1 MASVSVR
8 LGERSYI
15 IAFEK
20 SLERLSRELKRLD
33 LGTDVAVITNSKVKS
48 LFGKRVGNSLKKSGL
63 NVKFLLV
70 PDSEKAKSLKE
81 AMRLLASLSKM
92 DGKVPR
98 RRGKVPPQR
107 EKGRRLCV
115 VALGGGVVGDLG
127 GFAAS
132 AYKRGIPYIQ
142 IPTTLL
148 AQVDS
153 SIGGK
158 VAVDLPEGKNL
169 VGSFY
174 QPKLVYSD
182 ISFLKNLSGRDFIS
196 GLAEVIK
203 YAVIK
208 DTALFG
214 YLERNRRKILGRDL
228 RALLEI
234 VRKCARIK
242 AEIVSRDEREKRSIR
257 TVLNYG
263 HTIGHAIEAAQ
274 GYSNAYSHGE
284 AIGLGM
290 IAAARIS
297 QRLGILS
304 AKDLSRIEKLIGDFG
319 LPVNLKKTSVGKIMR
334 SLSYDKKFIRGI
346 NRFVLPVRI
355 GKVVI
360 REGIPESMIREEIK
374 RLYR

>member
-15 IAFEK
+15 IALEK
-20 SLERLSRELKRLD
+20 SLDRLPRELKRLD
-33 LGTDVAVITNSKVKS
+33 LGTDAAVVTNSKVKS

-63 NVKFLLV
+63 NAKFLLV

-81 AMRLLASLSKM
+81 AMRLLASLSRM
-92 DGKVPR
+92 DG
-98 RRGKVPPQR
+98 
-107 EKGRRLCV
+107 KGRRLCV

-174 QPKLVYSD
+174 QPKFVYSD
-182 ISFLKNLSGRDFIS
+182 ISFLKGLSGRDFAS

-208 DTALFG
+208 DPALFG
-214 YLERNRRKILGRDL
+214 CLEHNRQKILRRDPC
-228 RALLEI
+228 ALLKI
-234 VRKCARIK
+234 VIKCAGIK
-242 AEIVSRDEREKRSIR
+242 AGIVSKDEREKRSIR

-274 GYSNAYSHGE
+274 GYSSAYSHGE

-290 IAAARIS
+290 IAAARMS
-297 QRLGILS
+297 RRLGILS
-304 AKDLSRIEKLIGDFG
+304 AKDLLRIEKLIGDFG
-319 LPVNLKKTSVGKIMR
+319 LPVNLKKTGIGKIMR
-334 SLSYDKKFIRGI
+334 SLSYDKKFIRGV

-355 GKVVI
+355 GKVAI
-360 REGIPESMIREEIK
+360 KEGIPESVIREEIE

>member
-8 LGERSYI
+8 LGDRSYI

-20 SLERLSRELKRLD
+20 SLKGLPRLLKRLD
-33 LGTDVAVITNSKVKS
+33 LGTDAAVITNPKVKS
-48 LFGKRVGNSLKKSGL
+48 LFGKRVGDSLRKSGL
-63 NVKFLLV
+63 NAKFLLV

-81 AMRLLASLSKM
+81 AMRLLASLSRFG
-92 DGKVPR
+92 GK
-98 RRGKVPPQR
+98 
-107 EKGRRLCV
+107 RLFV
-115 VALGGGVVGDLG
+115 VALGGGVVGDVG

-174 QPKLVYSD
+174 QPRLVYSD
-182 ISFLKNLSGRDFIS
+182 ISFLKDLSARDFTS

-203 YAVIK
+203 YAVIT
-208 DTALFG
+208 DPGLFG
-214 YLERNRRKILGRDL
+214 YLGRNRQKIIRRDL
-228 RALLEI
+228 RVLLEI
-234 VRKCARIK
+234 VKRCARIK
-242 AEIVSRDEREKRSIR
+242 AGIVSKDEREKRSIR

-274 GYSNAYSHGE
+274 GYSGGYSHGE

-297 QRLGILS
+297 RRLKILS
-304 AKDLSRIEKLIGDFG
+304 AKDLSRIEALIGDFN
-319 LPVNLKKTSVGKIMR
+319 LPVKLKKASVGKIMR

-355 GKVVI
+355 GRVVI
-360 REGIPESMIREEIK
+360 KEGIPESVIREEIE

>member
-15 IAFEK
+15 VAFER
-20 SLERLSRELKRLD
+20 SLKGLPRQLKRLD
-33 LGTDVAVITNSKVKS
+33 LGTDAAVITNHKVRS
-48 LFGKRVGNSLKKSGL
+48 LFGKRVGDSLKKAGL
-63 NVKFLLV
+63 RAKFLLV

-92 DGKVPR
+92 
-98 RRGKVPPQR
+98 
-107 EKGRRLCV
+107 GRNRLCV
-115 VALGGGVVGDLG
+115 VALGGGVVGDVG

-174 QPKLVYSD
+174 QPRLVYSD
-182 ISFLKNLSGRDFIS
+182 ISFLKDLSRRDFTS

-208 DTALFG
+208 DPRLFA
-214 YLERNRRKILGRDL
+214 YLERNRRKIIRRDL

-234 VRKCARIK
+234 VKRCAGIK
-242 AEIVSRDEREKRSIR
+242 AVIVSKDEREKRSIR

-274 GYSNAYSHGE
+274 GYSGAYSHGE

-297 QRLGILS
+297 RKLKMLS
-304 AKDLSRIEKLIGDFG
+304 AKDLSRIEALIGDFN
-319 LPVNLKKTSVGKIMR
+319 LPVRLKKASVEKIMR

-346 NRFVLPVRI
+346 NRFVLPVSI
-355 GKVVI
+355 GRVAIK
-360 REGIPESMIREEIK
+360 EGIPESVIREEIR
-374 RLYR
+374 RLYH

>member
-15 IAFEK
+15 IALEK
-20 SLERLSRELKRLD
+20 SLERLPRELKRLD
-33 LGTDVAVITNSKVKS
+33 LGTEAAVITNSKVRS
-48 LFGKRVGNSLKKSGL
+48 FFGKRVANSLKKSDL
-63 NVKFLLV
+63 NAKFLLV

-81 AMRLLASLSKM
+81 AMRLLASLSRM
-92 DGKVPR
+92 DGK
-98 RRGKVPPQR
+98 GK
-107 EKGRRLCV
+107 RLCV

-132 AYKRGIPYIQ
+132 AYRRGIPYIQ

-182 ISFLKNLSGRDFIS
+182 ISFLKNLSDRDFAS

-203 YAVIK
+203 YAVIT
-208 DTALFG
+208 DPALFG
-214 YLERNRRKILGRDL
+214 YLERNRQKILNRDL
-228 RALLEI
+228 FALLEI

-242 AEIVSRDEREKRSIR
+242 AKIVSKDEREKRSIR

-274 GYSNAYSHGE
+274 GYSSAYSHGE

-297 QRLGILS
+297 QRLGIFS
-304 AKDLSRIEKLIGDFG
+304 ARDLSRIEKLIGDFG
-319 LPVNLKKTSVGKIMR
+319 LPVNLGKTSVGKIMR
-334 SLSYDKKFIRGI
+334 SLSYDKKFIHGI
-346 NRFVLPVRI
+346 NRFVLPVSI

-360 REGIPESMIREEIK
+360 REGIPESVVREEIE
-374 RLYR
+374 RL

>member
-1 MASVSVR
+1 MTSVSVR

-20 SLERLSRELKRLD
+20 SLERLSLELKRLD
-33 LGTDVAVITNSKVKS
+33 LGTEAAVVTNSKVRS
-48 LFGKRVGNSLKKSGL
+48 LFGKRVANSLKKSGL

-81 AMRLLASLSKM
+81 AMRLLASLSRM
-92 DGKVPR
+92 DGK
-98 RRGKVPPQR
+98 GK
-107 EKGRRLCV
+107 RLCV

-182 ISFLKNLSGRDFIS
+182 ISFLKNLSARDFAS

-203 YAVIK
+203 YAVIT
-208 DTALFG
+208 DPVLFG
-214 YLERNRRKILGRDL
+214 YLEDNRQKILKRDL
-228 RALLEI
+228 CALLEI
-234 VRKCARIK
+234 VRRCAKIK
-242 AEIVSRDEREKRSIR
+242 AKIVSKDEREKRSIR
-257 TVLNYG
+257 TILNYG

-274 GYSNAYSHGE
+274 GYSGVYSHGE

-297 QRLGILS
+297 RRLGIFS
-304 AKDLSRIEKLIGDFG
+304 AKGLSRIERLISDFS
-319 LPVNLKKTSVGKIMR
+319 LPVNLRKADIGKIVR

-360 REGIPESMIREEIK
+360 REGIPESVVREEIK

>member
-15 IAFEK
+15 IAIEK
-20 SLERLSRELKRLD
+20 TLERLPRELKRLD
-33 LGTDVAVITNSKVKS
+33 LGTDAAVITNSKVKS
-48 LFGKRVGNSLKKSGL
+48 LFGKGVGDSLKKSGL
-63 NVKFLLV
+63 SVKFLLV

-81 AMRLLASLSKM
+81 AMRLLALFSKM
-92 DGKVPR
+92 DGKA
-98 RRGKVPPQR
+98 K
-107 EKGRRLCV
+107 RLCV

-158 VAVDLPEGKNL
+158 TAVDLPEGKNL

-182 ISFLKNLSGRDFIS
+182 ISFLKDLSERDFAS

-208 DTALFG
+208 DPALFD
-214 YLERNRRKILGRDL
+214 YLGQNRQKILSRDL
-228 RALLEI
+228 GALLEI
-234 VRKCARIK
+234 VRKCAKIK
-242 AEIVSRDEREKRSIR
+242 AGIVSKDEREKRSIR
-257 TVLNYG
+257 TILNYG
-263 HTIGHAIEAAQ
+263 HTIGHAVEAAR
-274 GYSNAYSHGE
+274 GYSSGYSHGE

-297 QRLGILS
+297 QQLGILS
-304 AKDLSRIEKLIGDFG
+304 AKDLSRIEKLIGDFN
-319 LPVNLKKTSVGKIMR
+319 LPVNLKKISVGKIMR

-346 NRFVLPVRI
+346 NRFVLPVGI
-355 GKVVI
+355 GKVVMK
-360 REGIPESMIREEIK
+360 EGIPESVIRGEIK

>member
-15 IAFEK
+15 VAFEK
-20 SLERLSRELKRLD
+20 SLERLPRELKRLD
-33 LGTDVAVITNSKVKS
+33 LGTDAAVITNSKVKS
-48 LFGKRVGNSLKKSGL
+48 LFGKRVGNSLKKAGL
-63 NVKFLLV
+63 NAKFLLV

-81 AMRLLASLSKM
+81 AMRLLASLSRM
-92 DGKVPR
+92 DGK
-98 RRGKVPPQR
+98 GK
-107 EKGRRLCV
+107 RLCV

-132 AYKRGIPYIQ
+132 AYRRGIPYIQ

-174 QPKLVYSD
+174 QPKLVYSN
-182 ISFLKNLSGRDFIS
+182 ISFLKNLSGRDFAS

-203 YAVIK
+203 YAVIT
-208 DTALFG
+208 DPALFD
-214 YLERNRRKILGRDL
+214 YLEDNRQKILKRDL
-228 RALLEI
+228 CALLEI
-234 VRKCARIK
+234 VRKCAKIK
-242 AEIVSRDEREKRSIR
+242 AKIVSKDEREKRSIR
-257 TVLNYG
+257 TILNYG

-274 GYSNAYSHGE
+274 GYSSAYSHGE

-297 QRLGILS
+297 QRLGIFS
-304 AKDLSRIEKLIGDFG
+304 AKDFSRIERLISDFS
-319 LPVNLKKTSVGKIMR
+319 LPINLRKADIGKIVR

-360 REGIPESMIREEIK
+360 REGIPESVVREEIR

>member
-20 SLERLSRELKRLD
+20 SLKGLPRQLRRLD
-33 LGTDVAVITNSKVKS
+33 LGTDAAVITNSKIKS
-48 LFGKRVGNSLKKSGL
+48 LFGKRVGDSLKKVGL
-63 NVKFLLV
+63 NAKFLLV

-81 AMRLLASLSKM
+81 AMRLLALLSRM
-92 DGKVPR
+92 D
-98 RRGKVPPQR
+98 GKVPPQR
-107 EKGRRLCV
+107 EKGKRLFV
-115 VALGGGVVGDLG
+115 VALGGGVVGDVG

-174 QPKLVYSD
+174 QPRLVYSD
-182 ISFLKNLSGRDFIS
+182 ISFLKDLSARDFTS

-208 DTALFG
+208 DPGLFG
-214 YLERNRRKILGRDL
+214 YLERNRQKIIRRDL
-228 RALLEI
+228 RALLDI
-234 VRKCARIK
+234 VKRCAGIK
-242 AEIVSRDEREKRSIR
+242 AGIVSKDEKEKKSIR

-274 GYSNAYSHGE
+274 GYSGAYSHGE
-284 AIGLGM
+284 AVGLGM

-297 QRLGILS
+297 RRSGILS
-304 AKDLSRIEKLIGDFG
+304 AKDLSRIEVLIGDFN
-319 LPVNLKKTSVGKIMR
+319 LPVRLKKASVGKIMR

-346 NRFVLPVRI
+346 NRFVLPARI
-355 GKVVI
+355 GRVI
-360 REGIPESMIREEIK
+360 IKEGIPESMIREEIK

>member
-15 IAFEK
+15 IAIEK
-20 SLERLSRELKRLD
+20 TLERFPRELRRLD
-33 LGTDVAVITNSKVKS
+33 PGTEAAVITNPKVKS
-48 LFGKRVGNSLKKSGL
+48 LFGKKVGNSLRKAGL
-63 NVKFLLV
+63 KTRFLLV

-92 DGKVPR
+92 DGK
-98 RRGKVPPQR
+98 GK
-107 EKGRRLCV
+107 RLCV

-142 IPTTLL
+142 VPTTLL

-182 ISFLKNLSGRDFIS
+182 ISFLKRLSGRDFAS
-196 GLAEVIK
+196 GMAEVIK

-208 DTALFG
+208 DRALFG
-214 YLERNRRKILGRDL
+214 YLERNRQKILKRD
-228 RALLEI
+228 AGTLLEI
-234 VRKCARIK
+234 VKRCAKIK
-242 AEIVSRDEREKRSIR
+242 AGIVSKDEKEKKSIR
-257 TVLNYG
+257 TILNYG
-263 HTIGHAIEAAQ
+263 HTVGHAIEAAH

-284 AIGLGM
+284 AVGLGM

-297 QRLGILS
+297 HRSGIFPVEGI
-304 AKDLSRIEKLIGDFG
+304 SRIEKLIGDFG
-319 LPVNLKKTSVGKIMR
+319 LPVKMKKADMGKIMG
-334 SLSYDKKFIRGI
+334 SLSRDKKFIRGV
-346 NRFVLPVRI
+346 NRFVLPVKI
-355 GKVVI
+355 GRVVVK
-360 REGIPESMIREEIK
+360 EAVPEPLIREEIK
-374 RLYR
+374 KLYR

>member
-20 SLERLSRELKRLD
+20 SLERLPRELKRLD
-33 LGTDVAVITNSKVKS
+33 LGTDAAVITNSKVKS
-48 LFGKRVGNSLKKSGL
+48 LFGKRVVNSLKKAGL
-63 NVKFLLV
+63 NAKFMLV

-81 AMRLLASLSKM
+81 AMRLLASLSKFG
-92 DGKVPR
+92 GK
-98 RRGKVPPQR
+98 
-107 EKGRRLCV
+107 RLFV

-142 IPTTLL
+142 IPTTVL

-182 ISFLKNLSGRDFIS
+182 ISVLKGLSDRDFAS

-203 YAVIK
+203 YAVIT
-208 DTALFG
+208 DPALFG
-214 YLERNRRKILGRDL
+214 YLEHNRQKILRRDL
-228 RALLEI
+228 CALFEI

-242 AEIVSRDEREKRSIR
+242 AGIVSKDEREKRSIR

-274 GYSNAYSHGE
+274 GYSGAYSHGE

-297 QRLGILS
+297 QRLGIFS
-304 AKDLSRIEKLIGDFG
+304 AKDLSRIEKLIRDFG
-319 LPVNLKKTSVGKIMR
+319 LPVNLRKTSVGKIMR

-355 GKVVI
+355 CKVVI
-360 REGIPESMIREEIK
+360 KEGIPESVIREEIK